1 MSFVVMASKVSGHY
15 RRETLEG
22 RGYLVVPMSLLTEGV
37 FTANEGPLYYHP
49 DDAKE
54 SVPAWNHKPIVVYH
68 PTDANGDFISAATP
82 SVLESQKVGIVL
94 NTSHDGKL
102 ASEAWIDE
110 EKANKVDSR
119 IVAAI
124 IANEPMNVSTAMISD
139 ILMGE
144 GEFNGKAYVGR
155 AVNYKP
161 DHVALLPDKKG
172 ACSLADGAGLLV
184 LQAAEDDTELE
195 KFAKIRLDAM
205 VANQLSHENLREALR
220 KQLRAILI
228 LNDDM
233 DTYPWIRDV
242 YQTFFIVELGG
253 KMYKVAYTVN
263 GDDVSIDTSV
273 KPVEVIQVTE
283 YKTID
288 GKFVG
293 NESPSTSTGETNMT
307 KVELITKLIAN
318 GGYEDSDKPAL
329 EAMTEEKLA
338 KLVSA
343 IKLVANEKDEAKT
356 VVQNVQM
363 TWEQFLGTA
372 PPEFAQVINR
382 GVAVMNAQIVADT
395 AAILEHAGDL
405 YTKEEL
411 AAMNPELLSKTA
423 KLVANMAKKAAPAST
438 GEAFEP
444 LPAYYGGNAGFVPNH
459 FLANVGQGA
468 HVDTVLPLPTTA

>member
-1 MSFVVMASKVSGHY
+1 MTFVVMASKVSGHY

-22 RGYLVVPMSLLTEGV
+22 RNYLVVPMSLLTEGV

-68 PTDANGDFISAATP
+68 PTDSNGDFISAATP

-94 NTSHDGKL
+94 NASHDEKL
-102 ASEAWIDE
+102 SSEAWIDE
-110 EKANKVDSR
+110 EKANKVDPR
-119 IVAAI
+119 IVSAI
-124 IANEPMNVSTAMISD
+124 IANEPMNVSTGMYSD

-144 GEFNGKAYVGR
+144 GEFNGTSYVGR

-195 KFAKIRLDAM
+195 KIAKNRLDALI
-205 VANQLSHENLREALR
+205 ANQLSHENLREALR
-220 KQLRAILI
+220 TQLKVL
-228 LNDDM
+228 LLLDG
-233 DTYPWIRDV
+233 DTESYPWIMDV
-242 YQTFFIVELGG
+242 YQTFFVAEIRNKL
-253 KMYKVAYTVN
+253 YKVTYSVSGDTVTIN
-263 GDDVSIDTSV
+263 TNV
-273 KPVEVIQVTE
+273 KPVEVIRVTE
-283 YKTID
+283 YQTVD

-293 NESPSTSTGETNMT
+293 NERSSTSTGESDMT
-307 KVELITKLIAN
+307 KAELITKLIAN
-318 GGYEDSDKPAL
+318 GGYEDSDKPTL
-329 EAMTEEKLA
+329 EAMTEEKLT

-343 IKLVANEKDEAKT
+343 IKLVVNEKDEKT

-382 GVAVMNAQIVADT
+382 GVAVMNAQIAADT

-423 KLVANMAKKAAPAST
+423 KLVANMAKKVAPAAAS
-438 GEAFEP
+438 ENFEP